1 MLGDNYRTW
10 MCLEAVSPVFLRK
23 ILSRNSEST
32 ASASRKGWIGDAT
45 NGSNQG
51 EKHMTKDDIIRMAQS
66 AGVSWSLGIG
76 GMEDFLERFAHLV
89 AAHERKELEQ
99 ELLKLRK
106 GVASTSDYIQGR
118 WDLIGEFQDAIRARG
133 NNDKPV

>member
-1 MLGDNYRTW
+1 
-10 MCLEAVSPVFLRK
+10 
-23 ILSRNSEST
+23 
-32 ASASRKGWIGDAT
+32 
-45 NGSNQG
+45 
-51 EKHMTKDDIIRMAQS
+51 MTKDEIIRMAQS

-76 GMEDFLERFAHLV
+76 GMEDFLERFAALV

-99 ELLKLRK
+99 ELLKLSK